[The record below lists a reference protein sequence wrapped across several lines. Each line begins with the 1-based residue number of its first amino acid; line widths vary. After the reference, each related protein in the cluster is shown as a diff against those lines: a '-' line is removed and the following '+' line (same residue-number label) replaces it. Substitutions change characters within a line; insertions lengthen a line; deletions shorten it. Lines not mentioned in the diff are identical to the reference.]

1 MGSELYPQAAS
12 EGLRAPTESTACAKD
27 GISMLA
33 FSGLRALSGPFR
45 DGASGSLS
53 ADQRT
58 ASRPAPRLGTPSVIW
73 QRVGSEHRVISSTK
87 GRATLPAMEPNPV
100 LAQWL
105 LGHRIEI
112 EARLRRRLGPAAPR
126 ASGPEAETLRRFRT
140 FVSTALMRGEAPPPS
155 LDGLRPDER
164 RVMSLLSAWKEAAS
178 ELAGPEGAELGET
191 LKPLIVQF
199 RLALRTSSGGRSQ
212 RARTSSPRRA
222 VPGAIDR
229 IADPFLAIDVGTA
242 TLVDANPAAGGLL
255 GVERDSLFGLDLM
268 GFVPEVHHADWWSQ
282 LDAVAESNE
291 RVAFGAHLKT
301 VTGEKIRARASATAF
316 NSRGRTVALIVL
328 WPDSA
333 GADVADATAPKPD
346 SIASSTAST
355 PATPSTSSPVHD
367 PSPPPESNPQAVVP
381 QANIPTHPSESS

>member
-1 MGSELYPQAAS
+1 
-12 EGLRAPTESTACAKD
+12 
-27 GISMLA
+27 
-33 FSGLRALSGPFR
+33 
-45 DGASGSLS
+45 
-53 ADQRT
+53 
-58 ASRPAPRLGTPSVIW
+58 
-73 QRVGSEHRVISSTK
+73 
-87 GRATLPAMEPNPV
+87 MEPNPA

-178 ELAGPEGAELGET
+178 ELAGPEGDELGET
-191 LKPLIVQF
+191 LKPLLVQF

-242 TLVDANPAAGGLL
+242 TLVDANPAAGALL

-268 GFVPEVHHADWWSQ
+268 GFVPEDHHADWWSQ

-291 RVAFGAHLKT
+291 RVAFGAALKT
-301 VTGEKIRARASATAF
+301 VTGEKIGARASATAF
-316 NSRGRTVALIVL
+316 NSRGRTVALVL
-328 WPDSA
+328 LWSDSA
-333 GADVADATAPKPD
+333 GDAVADATAPEPD

-355 PATPSTSSPVHD
+355 SATRSTSSTPPAPSRPSPAHE
-367 PSPPPESNPQAVVP
+367 PSPPPESNPQAVLS
-381 QANIPTHPSESS
+381 QADIPTDPSESS

>member
-1 MGSELYPQAAS
+1 
-12 EGLRAPTESTACAKD
+12 
-27 GISMLA
+27 
-33 FSGLRALSGPFR
+33 
-45 DGASGSLS
+45 
-53 ADQRT
+53 
-58 ASRPAPRLGTPSVIW
+58 
-73 QRVGSEHRVISSTK
+73 
-87 GRATLPAMEPNPV
+87 MEPNPA

-112 EARLRRRLGPAAPR
+112 EERLRRRLGPAAPR

-178 ELAGPEGAELGET
+178 ELAGPEGVELGET
-191 LKPLIVQF
+191 LKPLLVQF

-291 RVAFGAHLKT
+291 RVAFGAHLKA
-301 VTGEKIRARASATAF
+301 VTGETISARASATAF
-316 NSRGRTVALIVL
+316 NSRGRTVALVVL

-333 GADVADATAPKPD
+333 GDGVADAAAPEPD
-346 SIASSTAST
+346 RIASSTSST
-355 PATPSTSSPVHD
+355 PSPASTSSPAPE
-367 PSPPPESNPQAVVP
+367 PSP
-381 QANIPTHPSESS
+381 PSESSPQAVPSQSGIPTHSSESS